1 MITISIYRGTDLILS
16 TKPNEQSNVKQEL
29 MGEHSL
35 TLQFTLDIL
44 ADLRIGDYCNV
55 FGNTY
60 YIHSQKLPVITKNSR
75 FGFDYDVQLMAPQ
88 YLLQN
93 VQFLDDLSQSNFSL
107 FGTADTFI
115 DLLISNARRNGI
127 NWKKGGVIASE
138 YKNLTFSGVD
148 CLSALGT
155 LAQDFD
161 TEWFVD
167 GTTINLAKKLTAT
180 PYIFQ
185 YGKGKGMYDIKR
197 QPADS
202 SSVVT
207 RLYVYGGT
215 NNIPLNYRNGS
226 TRLLLPAISDPQIP
240 SNITY
245 TVVNNN
251 NGTETITFN
260 WAAPTDAN
268 VLAVTIRRRLTTGSV
283 TTFTDITGSKS
294 GPLRMTIP
302 IGTYEVIFRSE
313 LTGGGSVSSPSIIV
327 TTFSSPYALLPGT
340 NVSYIENNVYVNNDP
355 AKGTKYGV
363 IEDSQ
368 TFDDIYPHRTGKVTA
383 VDATNQ
389 FKFIDTT
396 LDFDINAQL
405 LPGTPA
411 RVQFNTGQLAGY
423 SFKIAKYD
431 AVSKEVTILKNDDEK
446 TLDIPSLLLRPA
458 IGDEYVLIDMVMP
471 QSYISAAETLLLQ
484 KAQDYLNTYSAPVYS
499 YTIDLDP
506 KWARLNKIQLKYG
519 NVVRV
524 IDTDLG
530 IDQMKRVISIVKQLK
545 DEYIYQITLGETAAP
560 GLIQQINSSLSSN
573 SNSINN
579 INDSLQG
586 SKVLNGTFI
595 GDLTI
600 EQGTIIGKD
609 IPSASSTAGMLKLYI
624 DANGKVWKGA

>member
-1 MITISIYRGTDLILS
+1 
-16 TKPNEQSNVKQEL
+16 
-29 MGEHSL
+29 
-35 TLQFTLDIL
+35 
-44 ADLRIGDYCNV
+44 
-55 FGNTY
+55 
-60 YIHSQKLPVITKNSR
+60 
-75 FGFDYDVQLMAPQ
+75 
-88 YLLQN
+88 
-93 VQFLDDLSQSNFSL
+93 
-107 FGTADTFI
+107 
-115 DLLISNARRNGI
+115 
-127 NWKKGGVIASE
+127 
-138 YKNLTFSGVD
+138 VD

-155 LAQDFD
+155 LAEQFS

-167 GTTINLAKKLTAT
+167 GTTINIAKKLTAT
-180 PYIFQ
+180 PYTFQ

-215 NNIPLNYRNGS
+215 QNIPLNYRNGS
-226 TRLLLPAISDPQIP
+226 TRLLLPAISDPQMP

-260 WAAPTDAN
+260 WVTPSDTK
-268 VLAVTIRRRLTTGSV
+268 VSAVTIRRRLTTGSV
-283 TTFTDITGSKS
+283 TTFTDNTGSKS
-294 GPLRMTIP
+294 SPRSMTVP

-313 LTGGGSVSSPSIIV
+313 LTGGGSISSPSIIV

-340 NVSYIENNVYVNNDP
+340 ATPYIQYNTD
-355 AKGTKYGV
+355 KYGI
-363 IEDSQ
+363 IEQSL
-368 TFDDIYPHRTGKVTA
+368 TFDDIYPHRTGKVTS

-389 FKFIDTT
+389 YKFIDTT

-423 SFKIAKYD
+423 SFKISKYD
-431 AVSKEVTILKNDDEK
+431 TVSKEITILKNDDEK

-519 NVVRV
+519 HVVR
-524 IDTDLG
+524 ITDADLG
-530 IDQMKRVISIVKQLK
+530 IDQMKRVISIVKQLT
-545 DEYIYQITLGETAAP
+545 DEYSYQITLGETVAP

-579 INDSLQG
+579 INNTLAG
-586 SKVLNGTFI
+586 SKLLSGTNV

-609 IPSASSTAGMLKLYI
+609 IPTAPSTAGMLRLFI
-624 DANGKVWKGA
+624 DANGKVWRGA